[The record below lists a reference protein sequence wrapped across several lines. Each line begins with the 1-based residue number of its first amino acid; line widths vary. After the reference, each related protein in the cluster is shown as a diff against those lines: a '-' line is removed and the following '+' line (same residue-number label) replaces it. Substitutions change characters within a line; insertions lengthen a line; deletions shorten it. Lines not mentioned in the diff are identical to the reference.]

1 MVTSQ
6 NILECLLRAVRVEI
20 DVAENTTHKIMEVT
34 QVGHGYSF
42 HIFFFDG
49 CDQITP
55 TQKNNIIGA
64 MPRET
69 GWQLG
74 VRLSIRHVLP
84 THLVKISNVRTLTC
98 SDHNKTFGWWLPFES
113 KLHSVS
119 RSFMHPCP
127 DNLVAIGHAVMYNA
141 WAAAHLVQELNVGI
155 VPLFSDTV
163 HNIFIS
169 SWLVQE
175 PVHTYLPV

>member
-20 DVAENTTHKIMEVT
+20 DVAENTIHKIMEVT

-42 HIFFFDG
+42 HIFFFGG

-69 GWQLG
+69 GWQSG

-84 THLVKISNVRTLTC
+84 THLVKISNVRTLIIVLIITKLLGGDC
-98 SDHNKTFGWWLPFES
+98 HLNQSYIQFPGHSCIHAQKTGWQLG
-113 KLHSVS
+113 V
-119 RSFMHPCP
+119 RSCIMPGLRRIQCR
-127 DNLVAIGHAVMYNA
+127 N
-141 WAAAHLVQELNVGI
+141 
-155 VPLFSDTV
+155 
-163 HNIFIS
+163 
-169 SWLVQE
+169 
-175 PVHTYLPV
+175 